1 MKKVRTFWAS
11 RNSYEKAVLVLFA
24 AFLVCCLGYWSGRLY
39 AGSGCHV
46 CRLRLVQGE
55 SYILDVRTGQVQII
69 SEGCIRFPRQ
79 APRTSRYCAG
89 HTANLNADFLV
100 LSPVKDATVCY
111 AVPDGQTM
119 APNGQ
124 IISRRLNEHLDC
136 WELEVVSPRS
146 SF

>member
-1 MKKVRTFWAS
+1 MKIFIAFWRKRSNYERTI
-11 RNSYEKAVLVLFA
+11 LGLFA

-39 AGSGCHV
+39 NGSECHV

-79 APRTSRYCAG
+79 APRTARYCAG

-100 LSPVKDATVCY
+100 LSPVRDATVCY
-111 AVPDGQTM
+111 AVPDGQSL
-119 APNGQ
+119 APDGQ
-124 IISRRLNEHLDC
+124 IISKRLNEQLDC
-136 WELEVVSPRS
+136 WELEVVSLRS
-146 SF
+146 SH